1 MAGSTIMD
9 GIGQR
14 SHGTASLMLSL
25 TDALPTHMRGGIR
38 ELTGLHTPETDRGQG
53 LASMLMQ
60 KVCAEADRNKLV
72 LLLTPAEG
80 LDGFYQQFGFIA
92 IQQNPTLMA
101 RQTNG

>member
-1 MAGSTIMD
+1 MD
-9 GIGQR
+9 R
-14 SHGTASLMLSL
+14 SAVLDGLGRRTHGTASLMLSVS
-25 TDALPTHMRGGIR
+25 DALPANMRNGVR
-38 ELTGLHTPETDRGQG
+38 ELTGLHTPEADRGQG

-92 IQQNPTLMA
+92 IQTNPILMA
-101 RQTNG
+101 RQTHG